1 MYLKFIKVDEDKKML
16 IKVNATSGIN
26 VLMHDNWILSN
37 SFDVPYLGPYIY
49 KILILNNLKEST
61 KNSHLRNIGYFYD
74 FIEQNFNIH
83 GDEIIFTIDVNFS
96 FKCFQAFFIHL
107 ENEFL
112 DNEDKKYAIWV
123 STTDYW
129 EKISFLRQQ
138 H

>member
-1 MYLKFIKVDEDKKML
+1 MFLF
-16 IKVNATSGIN
+16 
-26 VLMHDNWILSN
+26 
-37 SFDVPYLGPYIY
+37 